1 MVERKAREELELEKH
16 LETWW
21 EIRRS
26 QTMERGKRNKRK

>member
-26 QTMERGKRNKRK
+26 QRTEGEKRNKRK